1 MFNTLQQIK
10 ILNEK
15 IDNNRIHMDDK
26 FKYMECKLDNME
38 CKLDNHFDNTN
49 KKLDKILEI
58 LQE

>member
-1 MFNTLQQIK
+1 
-10 ILNEK
+10 
-15 IDNNRIHMDDK
+15 MDDK